1 MRSLLHLLDSPAA
14 YGLVA
19 DSRGADLHPANKKL
33 THGHLGRT
41 TMLLLHAAQL
51 DEVLLSRLLQYLGNN
66 SKWADFF

>member
-1 MRSLLHLLDSPAA
+1 MRLLDSPAA
-14 YGLVA
+14 YGLIA
-19 DSRGADLHPANKKL
+19 DSLSANLRPENKKL

-66 SKWADFF
+66 SEWADFF